1 MAKAKSEATESGLE
15 SLIKPRVAIAASL
28 HAGAMIPG
36 GGGTATTLS
45 QSKQPGIKL
54 VHMPG
59 CGIFMHYKG
68 RDAFT
73 PDTNIKDVW
82 YEQDTKLS

>member
-1 MAKAKSEATESGLE
+1 
-15 SLIKPRVAIAASL
+15 
-28 HAGAMIPG
+28 MIPG

-54 VHMPG
+54 IDVPG
-59 CGIFMHYKG
+59 YGIFIEYKG
-68 RDAFT
+68 KKGRT